1 MKLIKLGRTLREG
14 WRNFY
19 RDGWMSFATVSII
32 VLALYVLA
40 ITFFTITVGGVLVK
54 NIQDR
59 VNISA
64 YFYPSVSE
72 ERILEIKK
80 ELEGIREVEKVEY
93 VSREQALED
102 FKNSRAYDEA
112 ARIALEELQNTED
125 GNPFFASLV
134 IKARDSAD
142 YDRLAALLKKPRY
155 KEEIESVNYDKNQE
169 IIDRLTAVVGAVKK
183 IGLSLG
189 AIFSLIAVLVV
200 YNTVRMTM
208 FVRRKEFEVMR
219 LVGASNLYIGLP
231 SLFEA
236 ILYGLVS
243 SVVTMGLM
251 ALTMYAFTPAAKD
264 VLFGHTLFGFFLSY
278 FWYIFLITLTVS
290 LLVSIFSSGIAIKR
304 HLRV

>member
-112 ARIALEELQNTED
+112 ARIALEELQDTED